1 MKARKLMPYVPA
13 DADKAES
20 YALQFQKLLA
30 CATVS
35 VKGSHDDTEFS
46 KFRTVLEEEFPLI
59 HKNCEKMLFGDG
71 CLMFK
76 LKGKDESRNILLM
89 SHHDVVPAT
98 EKENWIYPPFSG
110 TIADGKIYGRGA
122 QDTKGSLYGELAA
135 LEQLLARGYQPVCNI
150 WIGSSCNEETSG
162 NGIPSAR
169 DWFVEQGIT
178 FEVILDEGGAV
189 IDPPIGGM
197 ACEKCA
203 MVAIHEKGIH
213 DLVFTAE
220 TGTSHGSLTSGTKAT
235 PTERM
240 AAFITEVSK
249 NPPFIRRINDQ
260 VRMMF
265 EAMAPYASFP
275 MKVLLGNLW
284 CFGPILVKVLPKL
297 SAQAGGLIGTTV
309 MFNNV
314 VSSEPGGLV
323 CTAKV
328 TLRSVCEEDVKKD
341 IESLKKVAEKYGIK
355 TEAGARWEIH
365 EPADPTLPGFEILS
379 RCVEEIYPDA
389 PVIPYILPAG
399 TDARTLTDVCKCA
412 LRFAPI
418 RMSKEQLASIHSG
431 NENMDISALASCTA
445 FYRRFLEH
453 YEEETK

>member
-1 MKARKLMPYVPA
+1 MKTRKLMPYVPS
-13 DADKAES
+13 DMDKAES
-20 YALQFQKLLA
+20 YAKQFQKLIA

-46 KFRTVLEEEFPLI
+46 KFRAVLEEEFPLI
-59 HKNCEKMLFGDG
+59 HSRCEKMLFGDG
-71 CLMFK
+71 CLMYK
-76 LKGKDESRNILLM
+76 LKGRDESRNILLM

-110 TIADGKIYGRGA
+110 TIADGKIWGRGT

-135 LEQLLARGYQPVCNI
+135 LEQLLERGFTPKCNV

-197 ACEKCA
+197 ACKKCA

-213 DLVFTAE
+213 DLILTAE
-220 TGTSHGSLTSGTKAT
+220 TGSSHGSLTSGTKAT

-240 AAFITEVSK
+240 AAFITEVCK
-249 NPPFIRRINDQ
+249 KPPFIRRINDQ
-260 VRMMF
+260 VRGMF
-265 EAMAPYASFP
+265 EAMAPYAGFP

-284 CFGPILVKVLPKL
+284 CFGPIIVKVLPRL

-309 MFNNV
+309 MFNDV
-314 VSSEPGGLV
+314 VSSEKGLL

-328 TLRSVCEEDVKKD
+328 TLRSVDEEDVRTD
-341 IESLKKVAEKYGIK
+341 IQNLTKLAEKYGIK
-355 TEAGARWEIH
+355 VESGARWEIH
-365 EPADPTLPGFEILS
+365 APADPSLPPFEILS
-379 RCVEEIYPDA
+379 ECVHEIYPDA

-399 TDARTLTDVCKCA
+399 TDARTLTDVCKCV

-418 RMSKEQLASIHSG
+418 RMSKEQLGSIHSG
-431 NENMDISALASCTA
+431 NENIDISALASCTA
-445 FYRRFLEH
+445 FYRRFLEY

>member
-1 MKARKLMPYVPA
+1 MKARNLTPYIPS
-13 DADKAES
+13 DSDKAEG
-20 YALQFQKLLA
+20 YALQFQKLIT

-35 VKGSHDDTEFS
+35 VKGSHDDTEFA
-46 KFRTVLEEEFPLI
+46 KFRALLEEEFPLI
-59 HKNCEKMLFGDG
+59 HKNCGKMLFGDG
-71 CLMFK
+71 CLMYK
-76 LKGKDESRNILLM
+76 LKGKDDHRNILLM

-98 EKENWIYPPFSG
+98 EKENWDYPPFSG
-110 TIADGKIYGRGA
+110 TIVDGKIYGRGT

-135 LEQLLARGYQPVCNI
+135 LEQLLSRGFQPVCNV

-162 NGIPSAR
+162 NGIPAAR

-197 ACEKCA
+197 KCPKCA
-203 MVAIHEKGIH
+203 MVAIHEKGVH
-213 DLVFTAE
+213 DLVLTAE
-220 TGTSHGSLTSGTKAT
+220 TASSHGSLTSGTKAT

-240 AAFITEVSK
+240 AAFITEVCK
-249 NPPFIRRINDQ
+249 KPPFIRRLNDQ
-260 VRMMF
+260 VKGMF
-265 EAMAPYASFP
+265 EAMAPYAGMP
-275 MKVLLGNLW
+275 MKLLLSNLW
-284 CFGPILVKVLPKL
+284 CFGPLLVKVLPKL

-309 MFNNV
+309 MFNDV
-314 VSSEPGGLV
+314 VSSEKGLL

-328 TLRSVCEEDVKKD
+328 TLRSVDDKDVETD
-341 IESLKKVAEKYGIK
+341 IENLTKVAAKYGIAV
-355 TEAGARWEIH
+355 TRGARNEFH
-365 EPADPTLPGFEILS
+365 APADPTLPPFEILS
-379 RCVEEIYPDA
+379 KCVHEIYPES

-399 TDARTLTDVCKCA
+399 TDARTLTDVCKCV

-418 RMSKEQLASIHSG
+418 RMSKEQLGSIHSR
-431 NENMDISALASCTA
+431 NENIDISALGSCVA